1 MESTS
6 TTLLRDIRLPGITLS
21 MQLNSISLSN
31 PRYWA
36 ILSFLIELDMIFWQ
50 NLVVRFWDT
59 FLIMRKNWK
68 CWAIVTNN
76 WIIEWTYLY
85 NTSKNIL
92 SSLLLV
98 LLIYI
103 IVIILK
109 RIRFVTLKIIKK
121 KRTEIFLLKK
131 KSNTQYF

>member
-68 CWAIVTNN
+68 CWAIVMNN

-85 NTSKNIL
+85 NMSKNIL

>member
-21 MQLNSISLSN
+21 MQLNSLSN

-121 KRTEIFLLKK
+121 KKNRNFFIKK
-131 KSNTQYF
+131 KK

>member
-76 WIIEWTYLY
+76 WIIEWYNISIQHVKKYIKFTLVSVINIYNCY
-85 NTSKNIL
+85 NTKKNSIC
-92 SSLLLV
+92 
-98 LLIYI
+98 Y
-103 IVIILK
+103 
-109 RIRFVTLKIIKK
+109 TQNYKK
-121 KRTEIFLLKK
+121 EKTEIFLLKK
-131 KSNTQYF
+131 KK

>member
-121 KRTEIFLLKK
+121 KNRNFFIKK
-131 KSNTQYF
+131 KK